1 VSKEVLIVED
11 DRALCRSLARGI
23 EKLGYSVR
31 EVHDGS
37 AALEAVEQSLPDLV
51 LLDLLLPKIDGLG
64 VVRKLRESNR
74 TKGLH
79 FIAMSGV
86 YRGASVVRDLE
97 GAGVAAFLEKP
108 FSAREL
114 AAHLERLLGP
124 PEAEV
129 AEEEDVERSDLSITP
144 APQLL
149 WPPMRDGLSGV
160 LHFQFGKRHKE
171 LLLDAGRPSAV
182 RSNLA
187 KETLGRRLFDAG
199 HIEERAYQEAQRR
212 GRATGQLQGGLL
224 VKLGAISEA
233 QLDRALLDQA
243 RDKLLDLLSWTEGD
257 AWFVPNVR
265 SVKRGTRIEGWTP
278 RQVIVRGAGRIDAS
292 VLQRELEPHHAC
304 AATLDPSSIEG
315 EEFGGAAEAL
325 IKELRRETHV
335 GALVR
340 GHGATLYAMWLVG
353 CLRFGEPGK
362 PGEAISPQADS
373 GAGLA
378 KELEQLARRQ
388 RSQNH
393 LQVLGLQP
401 DASEADARK
410 AFFDLAKRYHPD
422 KLGAESPEVAQLAS
436 EVFARI
442 SEAHE
447 VLRDSEQ
454 RGKYLKQLKKGGS
467 SGEDKAAVT
476 RIVSAEQQFRKAEEL
491 IKRRQ
496 YPEAMEALQ
505 WALKLDPEEGEFHAL
520 LGWAR
525 FLTNPEDTSVRGQAI
540 EHMEKATALA
550 PKSPSGY
557 YYLGK
562 LHKACEELEAAEKMF
577 RKVLELRPEHV
588 EATQEVRLFEIRRTK
603 GDRGT
608 KGLFGRGKK
617 K

>member
-1 VSKEVLIVED
+1 MSKEVLIVED
-11 DRALCRSLARGI
+11 DRTLCRALARGI
-23 EKLGYSVR
+23 EKLGYAVR

-37 AALEAVEQSLPDLV
+37 AALEAVGQSLPDLV
-51 LLDLLLPKIDGLG
+51 LLDLLLPKVDGLG
-64 VVRKLRESNR
+64 IVRKLRGSDR
-74 TKGLH
+74 TKGMH

-86 YRGASVVRDLE
+86 YRGSSVVRDLE

-124 PEAEV
+124 PETDAV
-129 AEEEDVERSDLSITP
+129 DEEDIERSDLSITP

-171 LLLDAGRPSAV
+171 LLLDAGRPCAV

-199 HIEERAYQEAQRR
+199 HIDERAYQEAQRG

-224 VKLGAISEA
+224 VKLGAISQA
-233 QLDRALLDQA
+233 QLDRARIDQA
-243 RDKLLDLLSWTEGD
+243 RDKLIDLLSWTEGE

-265 SVKRGTRIEGWTP
+265 SVKRGTQIEGWTP
-278 RQVIVRGAGRIDAS
+278 RQMIVRGAGRINPS
-292 VLQRELEPHHAC
+292 VLESELEPHRGC
-304 AATLDPSSIEG
+304 QATLDPSSIEG
-315 EEFGGAAEAL
+315 EDLGEAAGAL
-325 IKELRRETHV
+325 INELRRETHV
-335 GALVR
+335 SALVR
-340 GHGATLYAMWLVG
+340 EHGPTLYAMWLVG

-362 PGEAISPQADS
+362 PGEVSSPQGDS
-373 GAGLA
+373 GGGLA
-378 KELEQLARRQ
+378 KELEQLARKQ
-388 RSQNH
+388 RSRNH
-393 LQVLGLQP
+393 FQVLGLQP
-401 DASEADARK
+401 GASEADARK

-422 KLGAESPEVAQLAS
+422 KVGAESPEVGQLAS

-454 RGKYLKQLKKGGS
+454 SGKYLKQLKQGGS
-467 SGEDKAAVT
+467 SSEDKAAVT

-496 YPEAMEALQ
+496 YPEAIAALQ

-520 LGWAR
+520 LGWAS
-525 FLTNPEDTSVRGQAI
+525 FLTNPEDATVRRQAI
-540 EHMEKATALA
+540 EYMEKASALA

-577 RKVLELRPEHV
+577 RKVLELRPEHI
-588 EATQEVRLFEIRRTK
+588 EANQELRLFEIRRSK

-608 KGLFGRGKK
+608 KSLFGRGKK